1 MYVSRYSRLQL
12 DQATREEVGR
22 QAKRVLDMGRLRYLE
37 TTTGL
42 QARLKYYCDPFIS
55 LENAVLVAARSEHLT
70 G

>member
-1 MYVSRYSRLQL
+1 MFRYSKLQL

-37 TTTGL
+37 STTSL

-55 LENAVLVAARSEHLT
+55 LENAVLVAGRPAQLT